1 MKSGAY
7 IIEMSDFIGK
17 TEVYMKRFICLLI
30 ASVFVL
36 GGCAGGYVPHG
47 GNYSLSDG
55 RYVTSTSMPYLLFNG
70 GGFTVI
76 KDVAVSYQPS
86 GTVRRDGNSVT
97 LEGKFADADF
107 RYSFVLTSDDTLLF
121 DLGAS
126 ILPMSASGWYDGM
139 IFTLADDTAAEAET
153 DDGLKRVEQVGAV
166 PAELEDIVGENKFK
180 YVYAFSDRLLKV
192 ETVSDRVMQTA
203 EHKITMTDLYGEPV
217 ASYTVST
224 DDAHYVG
231 VLTATSDGGFL
242 FVLGFEDHV
251 REDGSW
257 ASDGGYASRVVKC
270 DENGELWFDTT
281 LDGIEGEALR
291 FCFEKN
297 GLFYLFGTHQTPE
310 TKSRGVYSPTDIS
323 LTVVDGDGAIINRK
337 RIGGDDFDSLQ
348 NAEATEDGFLLSVW
362 SQSDDGDFAG
372 SESGGFPVDWTLG
385 INGSLEITEKKK
397 AAGREF
403 SDVRIGER
411 DGKPVFRSDP
421 VFDGFDAGL
430 PTAFI
435 DYGDLYLIV
444 SLNVTGIRKDTPPY
458 VNSIWYDEE
467 TVYSGYD
474 KDGNLL
480 FRASVDSSREYA
492 TDGSLEETYPEY
504 FDLDASGGLDVIVW
518 QMSEFHYY
526 FGLLEHSE
534 TERDWLDHELMDL
547 GTKGVDAAQMR
558 EILSTYNVE
567 EEDIHIVP
575 WQNPISSYIPLV
587 FTDDVTEEER
597 AEMTERYIEEI
608 REMLFG

>member
-1 MKSGAY
+1 
-7 IIEMSDFIGK
+7 
-17 TEVYMKRFICLLI
+17 MKRFICLLI

-126 ILPMSASGWYDGM
+126 ILPMSASGWNDGM
-139 IFTLADDTAAEAET
+139 IFTLADDTANDT
-153 DDGLKRVEQVGAV
+153 DDGLDRIEQVEGVPPEFVNIVMENRLKNAV
-166 PAELEDIVGENKFK
+166 
-180 YVYAFSDRLLKV
+180 AFSDRLLKV
-192 ETVSDRVMQTA
+192 ETVSDNATRA
-203 EHKITMTDLYGEPV
+203 AKHIITMTDLYGEPLAV
-217 ASYTVST
+217 YTVSS
-224 DDAHYVG
+224 DDAYYVSA
-231 VLTATSDGGFL
+231 LTATVDGGFL
-242 FVLGFEDHV
+242 FVLGIDEYSSSAAD
-251 REDGSW
+251 RDE
-257 ASDGGYASRVVKC
+257 YASRIIKC
-270 DENGELWFDTT
+270 DKNGEVEFDLP
-281 LDGIEGEALR
+281 LDGVGGDSLVYCIEKFDR
-291 FCFEKN
+291 YYF
-297 GLFYLFGTHQTPE
+297 FGDDYVPDVRDFTQTDVFMCSVG
-310 TKSRGVYSPTDIS
+310 K
-323 LTVVDGDGAIINRK
+323 DGAGFHSV
-337 RIGGDDFDSLQ
+337 RIGGGDYAHLQ
-348 NAEATEDGFLLSVW
+348 NAEETDDGFLLSVEAT
-362 SQSDDGDFAG
+362 SPSGDFTSG
-372 SESGGFPVDWTLG
+372 SPAVTDWTVAV
-385 INGSLEITEKKK
+385 NSQLEVTAKSREP
-397 AAGREF
+397 GR
-403 SDVRIGER
+403 DYNDRRIGER
-411 DGKPVFRSDP
+411 DRKPVFRSDP

-444 SLNVTGIRKDTPPY
+444 SLNVTGLRKDTPPY

-504 FDLDASGGLDVIVW
+504 FGLDASGGLDVIVW
-518 QMSEFHYY
+518 QMSEDNWNFA
-526 FGLLEHSE
+526 LLEHIDA
-534 TERDWLDHELMDL
+534 ERDWPDHELMDL
-547 GTKGVDAAQMR
+547 STKGVDAASMR
-558 EILSTYNVE
+558 EILSTYNVGE
-567 EEDIHIVP
+567 DDIHIVP

-587 FTDDVTEEER
+587 FTDDMTEEER

-608 REMLFG
+608 REMLLG

>member
-1 MKSGAY
+1 MKK
-7 IIEMSDFIGK
+7 IL
-17 TEVYMKRFICLLI
+17 CLL
-30 ASVFVL
+30 FVSLFIL

-55 RYVTSTSMPYLLFNG
+55 RYITSTAMPYLLLG
-70 GGFTVI
+70 GGRFTVVNDI
-76 KDVAVSYQPS
+76 AVSYQPS

-97 LEGKFADADF
+97 LEGKFADTDF

-139 IFTLADDTAAEAET
+139 IFTLADDTARDA
-153 DDGLKRVEQVGAV
+153 DGGYKKVEPFGTV
-166 PAELEDIVGENKFK
+166 PAEFEDIVRENKFK

-192 ETVSDRVMQTA
+192 ETVSDRETLTA

-270 DENGELWFDTT
+270 DKNGDLVFDTA
-281 LDGIEGEALR
+281 LDGIEVEALR

-310 TKSRGVYSPTDIS
+310 TKSRGVYSRTDIS
-323 LTVVDGDGAIINRK
+323 LTVVDGDGAVINSK
-337 RIGGDDFDSLQ
+337 RIGGDDFDRLQ
-348 NAEATEDGFLLSVW
+348 NAEETEDGFLLSVR

-372 SESGGFPVDWTLG
+372 SESGGFPVDWTVA
-385 INGSLEITEKKK
+385 INDSLEITEKKK

-411 DGKPVFRSDP
+411 GGKPVFRSDP
-421 VFDGFDAGL
+421 LFDGFDAGL

-435 DYGDLYLIV
+435 DYGDFYLVV
-444 SLNVTGIRKDTPPY
+444 SERVTGEYENTPLY
-458 VNSIWYDEE
+458 VSAIWYYTE
-467 TVYSGYD
+467 TVYSAYGQEGD
-474 KDGNLL
+474 LL
-480 FRASVDSSREYA
+480 FRASVDSSPDYDSM
-492 TDGSLEETYPEY
+492 TPGLLERTHPEY
-504 FDLDASGGLDVIVW
+504 FGLDASGGLDVIVW
-518 QMSEFHYY
+518 QLGDHGYH

-534 TERDWLDHELMDL
+534 TERDWLDPELL
-547 GTKGVDAAQMR
+547 VLSTKGVDAAHMR
-558 EILSTYNVE
+558 QILSTYNVG
-567 EEDIHIVP
+567 EDDIRIIP
-575 WQNPISSYIPLV
+575 WQNPISSYIPFV
-587 FTDDVTEEER
+587 FTDDVTEEEK
-597 AEMTERYIEEI
+597 ADMTERYIEGV

>member
-1 MKSGAY
+1 
-7 IIEMSDFIGK
+7 
-17 TEVYMKRFICLLI
+17 MKRFICLLI

-55 RYVTSTSMPYLLFNG
+55 RYVTSTSMLPYLLFNG

-126 ILPMSASGWYDGM
+126 ILPMSASDWYDGM
-139 IFTLADDTAAEAET
+139 IFTLADGTSTGT
-153 DDGLKRVEQVGAV
+153 DDGLDRVEQVGGV

-192 ETVSDRVMQTA
+192 ETVSDRETLTA

-270 DENGELWFDTT
+270 DENGDLVFDTA

-323 LTVVDGDGAIINRK
+323 LTVVDGDGAVINRK

-372 SESGGFPVDWTLG
+372 SDSGGYPVNWTVR
-385 INGSLEITEKKK
+385 INDSLEITEKKK
-397 AAGREF
+397 ETGREF
-403 SDVRIGER
+403 TDRRIGER
-411 DGKPVFRSDP
+411 EGKPVFRSDP

-435 DYGDLYLIV
+435 DYGDFYLIV
-444 SLNVTGIRKDTPPY
+444 SEHITGDYENTSPY
-458 VNSIWYDEE
+458 ISAVLHYTE

-474 KDGNLL
+474 RDGNLL
-480 FRASVDSSREYA
+480 FRASADSSRDHETT
-492 TDGSLEETYPEY
+492 TDGPLEETYPEY

-518 QMSEFHYY
+518 QLGDHGYHFC
-526 FGLLEHSE
+526 LLEHSE
-534 TERDWLDHELMDL
+534 TERDWLDPELL
-547 GTKGVDAAQMR
+547 ILSTKGVGTEEMR
-558 EILSTYNVE
+558 QILSTYNVGE
-567 EEDIHIVP
+567 DDIHIIP

-587 FTDDVTEEER
+587 FTDDMTEEER
-597 AEMTERYIEEI
+597 TQMTERYIDGI

>member
-1 MKSGAY
+1 
-7 IIEMSDFIGK
+7 
-17 TEVYMKRFICLLI
+17 MKRFICLLI

-153 DDGLKRVEQVGAV
+153 DGGYKKVEPFGTV
-166 PAELEDIVGENKFK
+166 PAEFEDIVRENKFK
-180 YVYAFSDRLLKV
+180 YVYAFSDRLLKA
-192 ETVSDRVMQTA
+192 ETVSDRETLTA
-203 EHKITMTDLYGEPV
+203 EHKITMTDLYGVPV
-217 ASYTVST
+217 ADHTVET
-224 DDAHYVG
+224 DDAYYVSA
-231 VLTATSDGGFL
+231 LTATDDGGFL
-242 FVLGFEDHV
+242 FVLGFDDYSESAAD
-251 REDGSW
+251 RDE
-257 ASDGGYASRVVKC
+257 YASRIIKC
-270 DENGELWFDTT
+270 DKNGDVVFDTP
-281 LDGIEGEALR
+281 LDGIGGDSLE
-291 FCFEKN
+291 FCFEKY
-297 GLFYLFGTHQTPE
+297 GRYYFFGDDYVPDVRNFTQIDVFM
-310 TKSRGVYSPTDIS
+310 SC
-323 LTVVDGDGAIINRK
+323 VDKDGAGFRSV
-337 RIGGDDFDSLQ
+337 RIGGGDYAHLQ
-348 NAEATEDGFLLSVW
+348 NAEETDGGFLLSVEAT
-362 SQSDDGDFAG
+362 SPEGDFTSG
-372 SESGGFPVDWTLG
+372 SPAATDWTVAV
-385 INGSLEITEKKK
+385 NSQLEVTAKSREP
-397 AAGREF
+397 GR
-403 SDVRIGER
+403 DYNDRRIGER

-444 SLNVTGIRKDTPPY
+444 SLNVMGLRKDTPPY

-504 FDLDASGGLDVIVW
+504 FGLDASGGLDVIVW
-518 QMSEFHYY
+518 QMSEDNWNFA
-526 FGLLEHSE
+526 LLEHIDA
-534 TERDWLDHELMDL
+534 ERDWLDPELLDL
-547 GTKGVDAAQMR
+547 GTKGVDAATMR
-558 EILSTYNVE
+558 EILSTYNVGE
-567 EEDIHIVP
+567 DDIHIVP